1 MTVLEQEKSVT
12 TMSDRYIT
20 PEYLAHL
27 PTSPESKNEKSP
39 LQLLAQTCSQIGV
52 DNGPSK
58 ILSSSTEKLKSNEEK
73 SKKVLESLSV
83 GSSSEGDKVSFK
95 PYRSSESSER
105 GGSNGCSVS
114 PKSTSSTSPVL
125 LTGSYSDFKT
135 KEAAGSSKPS
145 AADLTSKALTNTQ
158 KSSSSSS
165 SPSPIIQSGLDL
177 LTSKPK
183 LSTIPPSTSYDPTN
197 PAFRPPGLD
206 AASILSAAGG
216 RCAATAHATVCKDPA
231 CRDPACPTASYN
243 AYLARLT
250 MSSAGLP
257 PGYMEMME
265 SYKMYSAAAAAAGMR
280 LPAAVAPPSPAM
292 SVAESQLAAY
302 SQLLGAAG
310 AAAGPPGASL
320 RGPYPSALSSLATSR
335 YSPYPKPGFPSPLP
349 PSIGAG
355 VPGVPSLPQLPPHLS
370 SLGAMGATNQQ
381 MALYSLL
388 GGRL

>member
-1 MTVLEQEKSVT
+1 
-12 TMSDRYIT
+12 MSDRYIT

-58 ILSSSTEKLKSNEEK
+58 ILSSSSEKLKSTEEK

-135 KEAAGSSKPS
+135 KEAAVSSKPS
-145 AADLTSKALTNTQ
+145 AADLTSKSLTNTQ
-158 KSSSSSS
+158 KSSS

-206 AASILSAAGG
+206 AASFLSAAGAG
-216 RCAATAHATVCKDPA
+216 GSHACRGPA
-231 CRDPACPTASYN
+231 CRDPTCRDPTCPTASYN

-250 MSSAGLP
+250 HMSSAGLP
-257 PGYMEMME
+257 PGYMEMLE

-292 SVAESQLAAY
+292 SAAESQLAAY

-335 YSPYPKPGFPSPLP
+335 YSPYPKPGYPSPLP

-355 VPGVPSLPQLPPHLS
+355 VPGVPGVPSMPQLPPHLS
-370 SLGAMGATNQQ
+370 SLGAMGAANQQ

>member
-1 MTVLEQEKSVT
+1 MTVLEQEKSVSS
-12 TMSDRYIT
+12 MSDRYIT

-58 ILSSSTEKLKSNEEK
+58 ILSSSSNSSGDKLKNSEDK
-73 SKKVLESLSV
+73 SKKVLDSLAPGAS
-83 GSSSEGDKVSFK
+83 GEADKVSFK
-95 PYRSSESSER
+95 PYRTSEHSER
-105 GGSNGCSVS
+105 RGSSACSVS
-114 PKSTSSTSPVL
+114 PKSTSSSSPVL

-135 KEAAGSSKPS
+135 KEAGSSKSNS
-145 AADLTSKALTNTQ
+145 ADTSS
-158 KSSSSSS
+158 KSNIAKSSSSS

-183 LSTIPPSTSYDPTN
+183 LSTIPASTSYDPTN

-206 AASILSAAGG
+206 AAASYLSAGASASHAAAAH
-216 RCAATAHATVCKDPA
+216 AATCRDPTCKDPT
-231 CRDPACPTASYN
+231 CPTASYN
-243 AYLARLT
+243 AYIARLT
-250 MSSAGLP
+250 LSSGLP
-257 PGYMEMME
+257 PGYMELLE

-280 LPAAVAPPSPAM
+280 LPGVPPSPAAPPM
-292 SVAESQLAAY
+292 SAQESQLAAY
-302 SQLLGAAG
+302 SQLLGAGAAG
-310 AAAGPPGASL
+310 ASSL
-320 RGPYPSALSSLATSR
+320 RGPYPSALSSMASSR
-335 YSPYPKPGFPSPLP
+335 YSPYPKPGYPSPLP

-355 VPGVPSLPQLPPHLS
+355 VPGVPPGMGQLPPHLS
-370 SLGAMGATNQQ
+370 GLGAMSATNQ